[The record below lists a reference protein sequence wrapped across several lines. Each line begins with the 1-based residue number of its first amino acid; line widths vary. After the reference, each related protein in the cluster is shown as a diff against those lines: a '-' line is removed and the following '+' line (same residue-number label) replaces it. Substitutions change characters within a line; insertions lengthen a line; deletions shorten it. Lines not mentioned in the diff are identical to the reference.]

1 MEDDGGAME
10 RGGGCW
16 AGVVGP
22 TLEEQG
28 KVGEQHLAGVLS
40 ADGWIIAAENVN

>member
-1 MEDDGGAME
+1 MGHQTS
-10 RGGGCW
+10 
-16 AGVVGP
+16 VVGL
-22 TLEEQG
+22 TLEDQR

>member
-1 MEDDGGAME
+1 ML
-10 RGGGCW
+10 W

-22 TLEEQG
+22 TLVEQG
-28 KVGEQHLAGVLS
+28 KVGERHLAGGLS